1 MRKGAPIGIKD
12 DSQSIV
18 IESQSSTMDYLLL
31 QTKFLGCT
39 YWVVDDWGRV
49 LCVSASICGI

>member
-1 MRKGAPIGIKD
+1 MGIKD

-39 YWVVDDWGRV
+39 YWGVDDWGRV

>member
-31 QTKFLGCT
+31 QTKFLGYT
-39 YWVVDDWGRV
+39 
-49 LCVSASICGI
+49 